1 MVKQIVKFYSL
12 PKLPEVIIYADKRER
27 VSGIVDE
34 LKNFSCRVDEKVLA
48 VGDFILSD
56 RVVVE
61 RKTTSDFLSSII
73 DGRLFKQLGEL
84 KHNFEK
90 PILMIEGNDMND
102 EERVHVNVLRG
113 ALASVAL
120 DYGIPILWTKNVK
133 ETAGLIY
140 WIARREQLDEKRT
153 VAIRGS
159 KKIRSVK
166 EAQEFL
172 VAGLPGISTVRAKE
186 ILKHFG
192 SPLKFFLAD
201 EKEVIKVKKLG
212 KKTAE
217 KIKKILEKPYRGK

>member
-1 MVKQIVKFYSL
+1 M
-12 PKLPEVIIYADKRER
+12 
-27 VSGIVDE
+27 
-34 LKNFSCRVDEKVLA
+34 LA

-61 RKTTSDFLSSII
+61 RKTTSDFLSSVI

-90 PILMIEGNDMND
+90 PILFIEGEEMN
-102 EERVHVNVLRG
+102 EEKRIHVNALRG
-113 ALASVAL
+113 ALASIAL
-120 DYGIPILWTKNVK
+120 DYAIPILWTRNVK

-159 KKIRSVK
+159 KKMRSVK

-192 SPLKFFLAD
+192 SPLKFFLAE
-201 EKEVIKVKKLG
+201 EKEVVKVKKLG

-217 KIKKILEKPYRGK
+217 KIKKILEKGYRK